1 MSFNGST
8 PGALHR
14 DPMWVDSRDPVAWA
28 RDRAEGTSTGF

>member
-14 DPMWVDSRDPVAWA
+14 DPVGVDPRTPVLTGK
-28 RDRAEGTSTGF
+28 RRAEGTKAGV